1 MLRNAKVQPML
12 PVKDLNA
19 AEKFYEGTLGFQK
32 VGGAPGAAAVY
43 RSGDGVFS
51 VYQSEFAGTNQGTA
65 ALWTVEDVGKEV
77 EELKRKGVT
86 FEHYDD
92 LPMLTRKGD
101 VHAGEG
107 LEVAWFKDPDGNIL
121 SVQNEPAKT

>member
-1 MLRNAKVQPML
+1 MLRDAKVQPML

-32 VGGAPGAAAVY
+32 VDGAPGAAAVY
-43 RSGDGVFS
+43 QSGGGIFS
-51 VYQSEFAGTNQGTA
+51 VYQSKFAGTNQGTA
-65 ALWTVEDVGKEV
+65 ALWTVDDVEKEV
-77 EELKRKGVT
+77 DELKAKGVT

-101 VHAGEG
+101 VHLGKG

-121 SVQNEPAKT
+121 SIQNRPD